1 MSKNKRQVMDFLK
14 EMEDTEDKYSIISML
29 REDYGYD
36 DNDNVNGTKLED
48 MSLEELNKLLDD
60 IESEVEDF
68 MYPNGHDVQL
78 PTVKTVG
85 LTTLNCSQSL
95 TE

>member
-14 EMEDTEDKYSIISML
+14 EMEDTEDTEDKYSIISML

-68 MYPNGHDVQL
+68 MYPNGHDDGEDL
-78 PTVKTVG
+78 
-85 LTTLNCSQSL
+85 C
-95 TE
+95 EDR

>member
-68 MYPNGHDVQL
+68 IYPNGHDDGEDL
-78 PTVKTVG
+78 
-85 LTTLNCSQSL
+85 C
-95 TE
+95 EDR